1 MFISSLFHWPSVDA
15 ERPSDIVDFIDCI
28 FHSFVGL
35 LERMHPEIPHIEDL
49 LYLIFLRQ
57 IILYLSNYR
66 CLCMCVYAY
75 IYNLFLIY
83 LSNMLKLILLASH

>member
-1 MFISSLFHWPSVDA
+1 MFISSLFHWLSVDA

-35 LERMHPEIPHIEDL
+35 LERMHPETPHIEDL

-75 IYNLFLIY
+75 IYIIY
-83 LSNMLKLILLASH
+83 F